1 MKIPVE
7 SHFPMD
13 AVGEI
18 RCTDVVT
25 AEIIKI
31 EHVIKL
37 MTCHS
42 TPLPQVNTQC
52 HNKLAA

>member
-1 MKIPVE
+1 
-7 SHFPMD
+7 MD

-18 RCTDVVT
+18 CCTVVLP

-31 EHVIKL
+31 DTRYKINGMPFH
-37 MTCHS
+37 
-42 TPLPQVNTQC
+42 PDPFPQVNTQC